1 MARLQF
7 REAAG
12 QAKQISQRLRRIQ
25 TKLDRLVAEVA
36 GTSETSNTYWL
47 MTRREMTALYEEMRA
62 ITKRFVTAQIPA
74 AYDQSVRDE
83 IAKLKAS
90 EFTPRTIHY
99 NAFSRSNVYVQGL
112 ASILNDTLSAFD
124 QGYLSGEA
132 TFNRLMRA
140 TQQVNLAE
148 KQINQAIQEGYLE
161 SGSPQGTAKNLR
173 EALLEK
179 LKDGKFVTIVDKNG
193 DTRQYTVDAYAE
205 MVTRTKLIEATTM
218 GVTTAVRAA
227 GGDLVQVSA
236 HNTNCEICME
246 FEGKIYSLSGDDP
259 DFPPATELP
268 GFHPNCRHTID
279 SAFREGME
287 VQGTLEDFIEFSNG
301 ETEEHPTRDSFVPVS
316 QRKGED

>member
-1 MARLQF
+1 
-7 REAAG
+7 
-12 QAKQISQRLRRIQ
+12 
-25 TKLDRLVAEVA
+25 
-36 GTSETSNTYWL
+36 
-47 MTRREMTALYEEMRA
+47 MRA